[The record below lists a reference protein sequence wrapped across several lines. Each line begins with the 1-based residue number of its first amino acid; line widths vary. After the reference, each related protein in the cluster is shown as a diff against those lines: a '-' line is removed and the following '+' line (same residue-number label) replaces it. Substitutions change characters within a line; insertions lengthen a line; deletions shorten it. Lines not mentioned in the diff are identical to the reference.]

1 MVKDRLYSCAR
12 RSNRVSCKA
21 GAVCSK
27 CSFFEVIRLR
37 FRAFREQF
45 GRDPGPNEPLF
56 FEPDR
61 DRPVQVDTA
70 QAIEQIE
77 AAARTLKI
85 HSGPVLDFL
94 KLKSTA
100 RNRQDQSKPKAA
112 LGARPISSNHPTA
125 QGKRQP
131 SEQTGANQ
139 VNPAQSDRRGLFVV
153 ADRPSKRGR
162 QSGTI
167 SAWKRF
173 VEEERTHNRHH
184 VTNAEWAM
192 LSKVAMMGE
201 ALNSPDFIFILNT
214 IRQAARA

>member
-12 RSNRVSCKA
+12 RSNRVSCKVGVA
-21 GAVCSK
+21 CPK

-37 FRAFREQF
+37 FRAFREKF

-56 FEPDR
+56 FEPNR

-77 AAARTLKI
+77 AAAGTLKI
-85 HSGPVLDFL
+85 DSEPVLDFL
-94 KLKSTA
+94 KLKSAA

-112 LGARPISSNHPTA
+112 SAARPISSNHPTTR
-125 QGKRQP
+125 GKRKP
-131 SEQTGANQ
+131 SEQMAANRG
-139 VNPAQSDRRGLFVV
+139 NPGQSDRRGLFAV
-153 ADRPSKRGR
+153 ADRPSKRGP

-173 VEEERTHNRHH
+173 VEEERTHSRHRI
-184 VTNAEWAM
+184 TNAEWAM